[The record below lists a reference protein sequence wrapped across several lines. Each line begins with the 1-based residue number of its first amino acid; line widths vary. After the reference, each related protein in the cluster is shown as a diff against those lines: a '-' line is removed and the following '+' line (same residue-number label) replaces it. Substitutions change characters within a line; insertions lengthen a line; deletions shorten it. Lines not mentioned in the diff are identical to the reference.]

1 MGGKTKEKK
10 PKEEQRPKIV
20 PTKAERP
27 EFTQVVDIRDPWEG
41 KQKIKIKMPTKKE
54 ISGEVDL
61 EKEEFAT
68 RESFAEKLAELRARM
83 ERRERKDSRYHR
95 GNVAYRPRGTKKKK
109 RTYLDRMSRLGS
121 VAGNRTGAKKKKAG
135 KEGENV
141 MVFTPKELYGKKE
154 AEQLAKLDA
163 ERRKK
168 PKKKKGS

>member
-1 MGGKTKEKK
+1 MGGKIKKKK
-10 PKEEQRPKIV
+10 PNEEQRPKIV
-20 PTKAERP
+20 PIKAERP
-27 EFTQVVDIRDPWEG
+27 EFTKVVDIRDPWEG
-41 KQKIKIKMPTKKE
+41 KQKTKIKMPTKKE
-54 ISGEVDL
+54 MSGEVNL

-68 RESFAEKLAELRARM
+68 KKSFAEKLAELRTKI
-83 ERRERKDSRYHR
+83 EGRERKDSRYHR
-95 GNVAYRPRGTKKKK
+95 GNVAHRPRGTKKKK

-141 MVFTPKELYGKKE
+141 MVFTPKEIYGKKE

-168 PKKKKGS
+168 PKKKEGT